1 MWYLKGYDN
10 FVPYNNKL
18 LSFESLCDCFLFQK
32 FFRKKPVRDLLP
44 TKPALLKV
52 LEPWW
57 IVQIGYVTEDDIR
70 VSS

>member
-1 MWYLKGYDN
+1 MSHRYFDG
-10 FVPYNNKL
+10 
-18 LSFESLCDCFLFQK
+18 SLFQK

-70 VSS
+70 VSHDRKKQTEKVGNTLDRLRL

>member
-1 MWYLKGYDN
+1 M
-10 FVPYNNKL
+10 
-18 LSFESLCDCFLFQK
+18 SFESLYDGFLFQK

-70 VSS
+70 VSHNGKTRWKRLVIL

>member
-1 MWYLKGYDN
+1 
-10 FVPYNNKL
+10 
-18 LSFESLCDCFLFQK
+18 LFQK

-70 VSS
+70 VSLDGKTRWKRSAIL

>member
-1 MWYLKGYDN
+1 MLSLF
-10 FVPYNNKL
+10 FVDSNHV
-18 LSFESLCDCFLFQK
+18 LFQK

-44 TKPALLKV
+44 TKPAMLKV

-70 VSS
+70 VRGKGRRKWVLERI